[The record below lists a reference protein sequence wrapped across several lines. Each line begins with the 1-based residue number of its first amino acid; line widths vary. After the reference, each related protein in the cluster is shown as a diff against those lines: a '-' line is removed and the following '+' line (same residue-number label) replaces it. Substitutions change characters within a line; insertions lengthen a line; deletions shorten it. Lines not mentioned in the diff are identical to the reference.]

1 MLFKKEKWIED
12 EELGFLKAKTL
23 IFETSS
29 IKWRKRIDF
38 LGFDVDVMVSGTSHS
53 LNRAQRKIIIGALN
67 EKKLLEKQVKEVIK
81 GLCNKHSVKFD
92 AWDAYYR
99 CSQIYVEKA
108 DLYISIDDLLNHKTY
123 ELELNW
129 F

>member
-1 MLFKKEKWIED
+1 MLFKKERWLED
-12 EELGFLKAKTL
+12 EELGFLKAKSL

-29 IKWRKRIDF
+29 IKWKKRIDF

-53 LNRAQRKIIIGALN
+53 LNRAQRKIIISALN
-67 EKKLLEKQVKEVIK
+67 EKKILEKQVKEVIK

-92 AWDAYYR
+92 AWEAYFK
-99 CSQIYVEKA
+99 CSHIYVDKA
-108 DLYISIDDLLNHKTY
+108 ELYISIDDILNHLTY
-123 ELELNW
+123 ELELKW

>member
-81 GLCNKHSVKFD
+81 GLCNKHSGKFD

-99 CSQIYVEKA
+99 CSHIYVDGAE
-108 DLYISIDDLLNHKTY
+108 LYISIEDIENHLSY
-123 ELELNW
+123 DLELHW

>member
-23 IFETSS
+23 IFMTSR
-29 IKWRKRIDF
+29 IKWKKRIEF
-38 LGFDVDVMVSGTSHS
+38 MGFDVAVSVSGTLEK
-53 LNRAQRKIIIGALN
+53 LNATERKIMANALSN
-67 EKKLLEKQVKEVIK
+67 TTLLEKQVLEAIQV
-81 GLCNKHSVKFD
+81 LCLKNNVASD
-92 AWDAYYR
+92 AWESYFR
-99 CSQIYVEKA
+99 CSQINVENA
-108 DLYISIDDLLNHKTY
+108 DLYVSIDDILNHLTY

>member
-1 MLFKKEKWIED
+1 MLFKKEKWLED

-29 IKWRKRIDF
+29 IKWKKRIDF
-38 LGFDVDVMVSGTSHS
+38 LGFDVDVMVLGTPHS
-53 LNRAQRKIIIGALN
+53 LNRAQRKIIISALN

-92 AWDAYYR
+92 AWDAHYK
-99 CSQIYVEKA
+99 CSQIYVEKT
-108 DLYISIDDLLNHKTY
+108 DLYISIDDILNHLTY

>member
-1 MLFKKEKWIED
+1 MLFIKERWLED

-67 EKKLLEKQVKEVIK
+67 KKNYLKQVKEVIK
-81 GLCNKHSVKFD
+81 GLCNKHNGKFD

-99 CSQIYVEKA
+99 CSHIYVDSAE
-108 DLYISIDDLLNHKTY
+108 LYISIEDIENHLSY
-123 ELELNW
+123 DLELHW